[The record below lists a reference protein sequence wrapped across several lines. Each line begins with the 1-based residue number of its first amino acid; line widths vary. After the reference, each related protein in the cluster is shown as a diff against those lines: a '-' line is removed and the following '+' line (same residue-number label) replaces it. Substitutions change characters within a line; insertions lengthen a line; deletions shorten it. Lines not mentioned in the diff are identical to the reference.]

1 LTQYHIENLY
11 LWGDLVMRTY
21 QKNDTACIVVQTQS
35 TQLINVRQQAAL
47 LSVSPRHLH
56 DLTKQRI
63 VPCVRLGRAV
73 RYNPQAVAA
82 ALERNATQKAL
93 A

>member
-1 LTQYHIENLY
+1 
-11 LWGDLVMRTY
+11 M
-21 QKNDTACIVVQTQS
+21 QTQS
-35 TQLINVRQQAAL
+35 KQLITVREQASL

-56 DLTKQRI
+56 DLTNQRLI
-63 VPCVRLGRAV
+63 PCVRLGRSV
-73 RYNPQAVAA
+73 RYSPQAVAA

>member
-1 LTQYHIENLY
+1 
-11 LWGDLVMRTY
+11 M
-21 QKNDTACIVVQTQS
+21 QTQ
-35 TQLINVRQQAAL
+35 TKHLINVREQSAL
-47 LSVSPRHLH
+47 LSISPRHLH
-56 DLTKQRI
+56 DLTSQRI
-63 VPCVRLGRAV
+63 IPCVRLGRSV

>member
-1 LTQYHIENLY
+1 MKVRVRRRTRYLTPSQHL
-11 LWGDLVMRTY
+11 M
-21 QKNDTACIVVQTQS
+21 QTQS
-35 TQLINVRQQAAL
+35 KHLITVREQATL

-56 DLTKQRI
+56 DLTRQRI
-63 VPCVRLGRAV
+63 VPCVRLGRSV

>member
-1 LTQYHIENLY
+1 MQPQSNQ
-11 LWGDLVMRTY
+11 LVT
-21 QKNDTACIVVQTQS
+21 
-35 TQLINVRQQAAL
+35 VREQAAL

-56 DLTKQRI
+56 DLTRQRI
-63 VPCVRLGRAV
+63 VPCVRLGRSV

>member
-1 LTQYHIENLY
+1 MQI
-11 LWGDLVMRTY
+11 
-21 QKNDTACIVVQTQS
+21 QTKH
-35 TQLINVRQQAAL
+35 LITVREQANL

-63 VPCVRLGRAV
+63 IPCVRLGRSV
-73 RYNPQAVAA
+73 RYSPQAVAA
-82 ALERNATQKAL
+82 ALEKNATQKAL

>member
-1 LTQYHIENLY
+1 MQIQTNQ
-11 LWGDLVMRTY
+11 LV
-21 QKNDTACIVVQTQS
+21 KPPE
-35 TQLINVRQQAAL
+35 QAAL

-56 DLTKQRI
+56 DLTNQRI
-63 VPCVRLGRAV
+63 IPCVRLGRSV

-82 ALERNATQKAL
+82 ALERNATQKAR

>member
-1 LTQYHIENLY
+1 MQIQTNQ
-11 LWGDLVMRTY
+11 LV
-21 QKNDTACIVVQTQS
+21 KPH
-35 TQLINVRQQAAL
+35 QQAAL

-56 DLTKQRI
+56 DLTNQRI
-63 VPCVRLGRAV
+63 VPCVRLGRSV

-93 A
+93 V

>member
-1 LTQYHIENLY
+1 MQI
-11 LWGDLVMRTY
+11 
-21 QKNDTACIVVQTQS
+21 QTKH
-35 TQLINVRQQAAL
+35 LITVREQAAL
-47 LSVSPRHLH
+47 LSISSRHIH

-63 VPCVRLGRAV
+63 IPCVRLGRSV

-82 ALERNATQKAL
+82 ALERNATQRAL

>member
-1 LTQYHIENLY
+1 MQQQLNQ
-11 LWGDLVMRTY
+11 LVT
-21 QKNDTACIVVQTQS
+21 
-35 TQLINVRQQAAL
+35 VREQAAL

-56 DLTKQRI
+56 DLTRQRI
-63 VPCVRLGRAV
+63 VPCVRLGRSV

>member
-1 LTQYHIENLY
+1 MQI
-11 LWGDLVMRTY
+11 
-21 QKNDTACIVVQTQS
+21 QTKH
-35 TQLINVRQQAAL
+35 LITVREQAAL

-56 DLTKQRI
+56 DLTSQRI
-63 VPCVRLGRAV
+63 IPCVRLGRSV
-73 RYNPQAVAA
+73 RYSPQAVAA

>member
-1 LTQYHIENLY
+1 MQL
-11 LWGDLVMRTY
+11 
-21 QKNDTACIVVQTQS
+21 QS
-35 TQLINVRQQAAL
+35 KQLITVREQAAL

-56 DLTKQRI
+56 DLTRQRI
-63 VPCVRLGRAV
+63 VPCVRLGRSV
-73 RYNPQAVAA
+73 RYNPQAVAV